1 MDVVNK
7 DEVKFSLKAI
17 KELNFSLIDE
27 LDSFD
32 INEDTL
38 DVKYYTQTFINI
50 PENRIVVEVGVKYN
64 YEDCSLVNFELSVT
78 FLIDDLDTII
88 SIDHENKKLNTS
100 FDFIPTFLNIS
111 IGTIRGALYEKLK
124 DTILYIFPLPLLSNS
139 SMVQNNNFHIGK

>member
-50 PENRIVVEVGVKYN
+50 PENSIVVKVGVKYN

-100 FDFIPTFLNIS
+100 FDLDRKS
-111 IGTIRGALYEKLK
+111 
-124 DTILYIFPLPLLSNS
+124 
-139 SMVQNNNFHIGK
+139 VV